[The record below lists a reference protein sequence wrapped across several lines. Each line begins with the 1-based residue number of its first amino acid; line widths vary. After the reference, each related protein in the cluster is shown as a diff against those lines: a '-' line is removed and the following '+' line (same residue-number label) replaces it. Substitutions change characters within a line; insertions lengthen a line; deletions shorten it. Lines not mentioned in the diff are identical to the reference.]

1 VIRKKLFL
9 TEISFLFFK
18 SVRIKR
24 INKTLNEILMNF
36 ALLFIRGD
44 NYLFFL
50 LLLVIVMKKIYR
62 IPIFIKI

>member
-1 VIRKKLFL
+1 MIRKKLFL
-9 TEISFLFFK
+9 TEMSFFFK

-44 NYLFFL
+44 NDLFFL